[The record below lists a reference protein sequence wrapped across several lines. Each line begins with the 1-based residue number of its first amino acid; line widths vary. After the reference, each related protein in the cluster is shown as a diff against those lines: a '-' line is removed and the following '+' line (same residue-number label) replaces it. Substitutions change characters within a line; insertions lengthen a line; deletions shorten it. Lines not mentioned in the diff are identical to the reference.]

1 MKKHIFT
8 KGMLALFCMFV
19 FGSITYGIVLS
30 ESSYSENE
38 IQTIEEN
45 IRKAAMT
52 CYSVEGYYPSSLSYL
67 EENYGLIIDAKK
79 VNVFYQSEGSN
90 MFPDIMVSKKSK

>member
-8 KGMLALFCMFV
+8 KGMLALFCVLV

-67 EENYGLIIDAKK
+67 EEIDH
-79 VNVFYQSEGSN
+79 
-90 MFPDIMVSKKSK
+90 